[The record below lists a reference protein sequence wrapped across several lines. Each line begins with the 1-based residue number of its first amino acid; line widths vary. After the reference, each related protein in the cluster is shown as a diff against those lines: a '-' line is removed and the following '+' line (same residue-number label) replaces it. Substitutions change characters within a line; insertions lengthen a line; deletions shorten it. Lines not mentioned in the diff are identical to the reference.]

1 MQSRS
6 RGFGREAVGLW
17 WLVVVGE
24 GGIEKGRVVA
34 HGVGEQLGGEG
45 RGIEE

>member
-1 MQSRS
+1 M
-6 RGFGREAVGLW
+6 GLW

-24 GGIEKGRVVA
+24 GGMEKGRVVEL
-34 HGVGEQLGGEG
+34 GVGEELGGEG